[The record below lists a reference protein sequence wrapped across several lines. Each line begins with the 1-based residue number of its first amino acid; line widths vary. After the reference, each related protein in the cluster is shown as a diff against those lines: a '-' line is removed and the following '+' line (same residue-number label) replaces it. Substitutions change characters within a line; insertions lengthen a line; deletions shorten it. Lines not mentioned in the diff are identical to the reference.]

1 MDELVV
7 ESDLYAEGRG
17 KYPWHYLPAAV
28 NAVFTLLSPFFGG
41 IFYVTE
47 ENACHRGDFFEVC
60 SFLKEMEGLLDRLTG
75 LLNQNAFQ
83 LMTTPEGH
91 GELHAHTSAVVLD
104 IDHFKQISD
113 TRGHLQGGEYIRQ
126 VARVLKLAFGNHKLF
141 RVGGDEFAV
150 LLPNGTETE
159 ACRRLERTEQLIEK
173 QRRDASFPTI
183 SYGYAF
189 AASPHAIES
198 SVKRADELMY
208 EQKKR
213 KEAEILITQ

>member
-1 MDELVV
+1 M
-7 ESDLYAEGRG
+7 
-17 KYPWHYLPAAV
+17 
-28 NAVFTLLSPFFGG
+28 
-41 IFYVTE
+41 
-47 ENACHRGDFFEVC
+47 
-60 SFLKEMEGLLDRLTG
+60 LDRLTG

-91 GELHAHTSAVVLD
+91 GELHAHTSAVVVLD

-159 ACRRLERTEQLIEK
+159 ACRRLAARDRK
-173 QRRDASFPTI
+173 QRQAR
-183 SYGYAF
+183 G
-189 AASPHAIES
+189 
-198 SVKRADELMY
+198 RADV
-208 EQKKR
+208 R
-213 KEAEILITQ
+213 AERAQGSRGTYHTMTTIRRSKA

>member
-1 MDELVV
+1 MDELGV
-7 ESDLYAEGRG
+7 ESDLYAESRG

-91 GELHAHTSAVVLD
+91 GELYAHTSAVVVLD
-104 IDHFKQISD
+104 IDRFKQIND

-159 ACRRLERTEQLIEK
+159 ACRRLAARDRK
-173 QRRDASFPTI
+173 QRQAR
-183 SYGYAF
+183 G
-189 AASPHAIES
+189 
-198 SVKRADELMY
+198 RADV
-208 EQKKR
+208 R
-213 KEAEILITQ
+213 AERAQGSRDTYQTMTTIRRSKA